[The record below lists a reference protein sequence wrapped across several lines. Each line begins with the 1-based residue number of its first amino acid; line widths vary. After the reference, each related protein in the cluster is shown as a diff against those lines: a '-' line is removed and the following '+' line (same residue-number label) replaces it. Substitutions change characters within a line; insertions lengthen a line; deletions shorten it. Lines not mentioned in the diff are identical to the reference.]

1 MSSPSLATEVYY
13 PESDGQPMA
22 ESDCHRIW
30 MTRIIDILMQ
40 RYRGE
45 PVYVSGN
52 MLMYYVEGDS
62 KKSVAPDAFV
72 VKDTTTQWR
81 NIYKVWAE
89 GKPPQVVFET
99 TSDTT
104 RDNDLK
110 IKPAIY
116 RSMGVAEYFL
126 YDPTADYLDPP
137 LQGFRLTPTGY
148 VSLEPNAAGRLESEQ
163 LDLWLELDA
172 GELVFRDRRTGK
184 IFETAAQAAD
194 RVEDQQRRGKI
205 REPAAKEFE
214 RAEKEREREA
224 KEIACAA
231 QEIERRTNAAL
242 AERVRILEEQLIR
255 LGASPD
261 RPSLPPA
268 T

>member
-1 MSSPSLATEVYY
+1 MSSASLVTEVYY

-30 MTRIIDILMQ
+30 MTRIIDILME

-72 VKDTTTQWR
+72 VKETTTQWR

-137 LQGFRLTPTGY
+137 LQGFRLTPNGY
-148 VSLEPNAAGRLESEQ
+148 VPMKPNAAGRLESEQ

-172 GELVFRDRRTGK
+172 RELVFRDRHSGRILETGV
-184 IFETAAQAAD
+184 EAAK
-194 RVEDQQRRGKI
+194 RVADQQRRAKE
-205 REPAAKEFE
+205 RERAAKEFE
-214 RAEKEREREA
+214 RAEKERERAE
-224 KEIACAA
+224 KD
-231 QEIERRTNAAL
+231 IERRANAAL
-242 AERVRILEEQLIR
+242 AERVRLLEEQLIR
-255 LGASPD
+255 LSASPD
-261 RPSLPPA
+261 RRSPPPA